1 MGDKFS
7 NESQFMTLN
16 FSGHCTYPLKSFS
29 LMAWA
34 CSSQST
40 GNHHRQCMFSEAF
53 PAMALFFCVEDAE
66 ETISLSMSLSNNALG
81 SGSPQSKGLC
91 QWPVPCCNSQNT
103 WPQSTQL
110 VLWLE
115 NHLPSGWALPFL
127 WTFYTIHCKSEIHV
141 LNVSITINYTWTFHT
156 KPNKCVCNGK
166 FQKE

>member
-1 MGDKFS
+1 
-7 NESQFMTLN
+7 MTLN

-34 CSSQST
+34 CCSQST
-40 GNHHRQCMFSEAF
+40 GNHYRQCMSSEAF

-81 SGSPQSKGLC
+81 SGSPESKGLC
-91 QWPVPCCNSQNT
+91 QWPVPFCNSQNT

-127 WTFYTIHCKSEIHV
+127 WTYYTIHCNSEIHV
-141 LNVSITINYTWTFHT
+141 WNVSITINYTWTFHA
-156 KPNKCVCNGK
+156 KPNQCVFNGK